1 MTTIASTTAPIKDL
15 TFPKV
20 YVCNLNQALTKSGM
34 VTLGINT
41 TNPEQVLVMNVWGMS
56 GGNVA
61 KNEEGM
67 AAFKVLQQKVNQFAP
82 SGVEDMLVLI
92 QCYSR
97 RTKR

>member
-1 MTTIASTTAPIKDL
+1 
-15 TFPKV
+15 
-20 YVCNLNQALTKSGM
+20 M

-41 TNPEQVLVMNVWGMS
+41 TNPEQVLVMNVWGMN

-92 QCYSR
+92 QSCSDMIIKAKWNHSPLKLFMNASLE
-97 RTKR
+97 TTEVAKV